1 MRQPIKT
8 TCPYCG
14 VGCGVLASVNQAGGV
29 TIKGDPEH
37 PANYGRL
44 CSKGAALADTLG
56 TEGRL
61 LYPEVEGTAHS
72 WDNAL
77 DYTAQQLN
85 SIIAEH
91 GPNAVA
97 FYVSG
102 QLLTEDYYVVNKLM
116 KGFIGSANID
126 TNSRLC
132 MSSAVAA
139 HKRAFGSDSV
149 PCAYEDL
156 EQADLITLVGSNT
169 AWCHPVLYQRI
180 AKARK
185 ENPNLKVV
193 VIDPRK
199 TATCDIADLHLPV
212 SPGSDN
218 YLFNGLL
225 AYLDKNHY
233 SDQEFIENST
243 EGLDAAL
250 AAAHAQVPDLASV
263 ANKCAVEQVLVE
275 QFFQL
280 YATTDR
286 SVTVFSQGINQWSY
300 GTDKGNS
307 IINCHLLTGRIGK
320 PGMGPFSFTGQ
331 PNAMGGREVGGLAN
345 QLAAHMNLNDPQH
358 RELVKNFWQAPVV
371 AEEEGLKAVEMFD
384 AIAAGD
390 IKAVW
395 IMATNPAVSMPNAD
409 KVRAALAKC
418 ELVIVSDC
426 MRETDTSRYANVLFP
441 ARSWGERDGTVTN
454 SERRISRQRAFLS
467 SSGAAQPDWWIIS
480 QVAQRMG
487 YSDAFN
493 YEKPADIFQEHA
505 ALSAY
510 DNQGERDFNLAGLS
524 KLDEDEYQQLL
535 PVQWPVAEQDQGTA
549 RLFENGKFFTPSG
562 KAQFIAVAEHLPANT
577 VNEDYPL
584 VLNSGRIRD
593 QWHTMTR
600 TGKSA
605 RLSGHIYEPF
615 VTLHPNDALQIGVVE
630 GSLARVKSQ
639 WGEII
644 VRAHVS
650 AEQRK
655 GDVFAPMHW
664 NDQYA
669 SKSYVDALVNPAV
682 DPISGQPEFK
692 HTPVRVEPYQA
703 NWYGFLLT
711 RRRLPLE
718 AASYWSCSKGDQ
730 LWRYEIAGEATP
742 DNWTDTAR
750 GLLCQAA
757 DKVEWIE
764 YHDRGVNRYRAARME
779 NDQLESCIFIG
790 PDYALP
796 ERDWLVS
803 LFTERELQEQDRRSI
818 LTGKSASG
826 QHDAGRTVCACFG
839 VGKNILINKI
849 RQHGLATAE
858 AVGEMLQAGTNCG
871 SCVPEIKGLIAETLR
886 DQDKLNVVMENA

>member
-1 MRQPIKT
+1 MPQPIKT

-14 VGCGVLASVNQAGGV
+14 VGCGVLASVDPSGEV

-37 PANYGRL
+37 PANFGRL
-44 CSKGAALADTLG
+44 CSKGAALADTLS

-102 QLLTEDYYVVNKLM
+102 QLLTEDYYVANKLM

-139 HKRAFGSDSV
+139 QKRAFGADSV

-156 EQADLITLVGSNT
+156 EQAELITLVGSNT

-185 ENPNLKVV
+185 NNSNLKVI

-225 AYLDKNHY
+225 AYLDKHNY
-233 SDQEFIENST
+233 RNQAFIDKST

-250 AAAHAQVPDLASV
+250 TAAHAQVPDLLTV
-263 ANKCAVEQVLVE
+263 ATKCGLSQDLVE

-280 YATTDR
+280 FASTVR

-307 IINCHLLTGRIGK
+307 IINCHLLTGRIGQ

-345 QLAAHMNLNDPQH
+345 QLAAHMNLNDAHH
-358 RELVKNFWQAPVV
+358 RELVKTFWQAPVI
-371 AEEEGLKAVEMFD
+371 AEDEGLKAVEMFD
-384 AIAAGD
+384 AMAAGK

-426 MRETDTSRYANVLFP
+426 MRETDTSRYAHVLFP
-441 ARSWGERDGTVTN
+441 ARTWGERDGTVTN
-454 SERRISRQRAFLS
+454 SERRISRQRAFLPI
-467 SSGAAQPDWWIIS
+467 SGAAQPDWWIIP
-480 QVAQRMG
+480 QLAQRMG
-487 YSDAFN
+487 YGDAFS

-510 DNQGERDFNLAGLS
+510 NNNGERDFNLAGLS
-524 KLDEDEYQQLL
+524 KLDEAEYQQLL
-535 PVQWPVAEQDQGTA
+535 PVQWPVTEQGQGTV
-549 RLFENGKFFTPSG
+549 RLFADGNFFTPSG
-562 KAQFIAVAEHLPANT
+562 KAQFITVEEHAPANA

-615 VTLHPNDALQIGVVE
+615 VTLHPEDAMQNDIVE
-630 GSLARVKSQ
+630 TSLVKVTSQ

-644 VRAHVS
+644 VRARVS
-650 AEQRK
+650 AEQQI
-655 GDVFAPMHW
+655 GSVFIPMHW

-692 HTPVRVEPYQA
+692 HTPVRAEPYQA

-718 AASYWSCSKGDQ
+718 AASYWSCSRGEQ

-742 DNWTDTAR
+742 DNWAETAR
-750 GLLCQAA
+750 GLLCQTAN
-757 DKVEWIE
+757 KVEWIE
-764 YHDRGVNRYRAARME
+764 YHDRAVNRYRAARME
-779 NDQLESCIFIG
+779 NGQLESCIFIG
-790 PDYALP
+790 PDYELP
-796 ERDWLVS
+796 ERDWLAS
-803 LFTERELQEQDRRSI
+803 LFTEKELQEQDRRNI
-818 LTGKSASG
+818 LSGKPASG
-826 QHDAGRTVCACFG
+826 QHDVGGTVCACFG
-839 VGKNILINKI
+839 VGKNVLIDKI

-858 AVGEMLQAGTNCG
+858 SVGDMLRAGTNCG
-871 SCVPEIKGLIAETLR
+871 SCVPEIKALIAETLNG
-886 DQDKLNVVMENA
+886 QDKLNVVMENA

>member
-1 MRQPIKT
+1 MPQPIKT

-14 VGCGVLASVNQAGGV
+14 VGCGVLASVDQAGEV
-29 TIKGDPEH
+29 TIKGDPDH
-37 PANYGRL
+37 PANFGRL

-91 GPNAVA
+91 GPNSVA
-97 FYVSG
+97 LYVSG
-102 QLLTEDYYVVNKLM
+102 QLLTEDYYVANKLM

-139 HKRAFGSDSV
+139 HKRAFGADSV

-156 EQADLITLVGSNT
+156 EQAELITLVGSNT

-180 AKARK
+180 ARAKK
-185 ENPNLKVV
+185 ENSRLKVI

-212 SPGSDN
+212 APGSDN

-225 AYLDKNHY
+225 AYLDKNNFRNN
-233 SDQEFIENST
+233 DFINNST

-250 AAAHAQVPDLASV
+250 SAAHAQAPDLLTV
-263 ANKCAVEQVLVE
+263 ATKCGLSQDLVE

-280 YATTDR
+280 FASTER

-307 IINCHLLTGRIGK
+307 IINCHLLTGRIGQA
-320 PGMGPFSFTGQ
+320 GTGPFSFTGQ

-345 QLAAHMNLNDPQH
+345 QLAAHMNLNDAQQ
-358 RELVKNFWQAPVV
+358 REMVKTFWQAPVI
-371 AEEEGLKAVEMFD
+371 AEDEGLKAVEMFD
-384 AIAAGD
+384 AMAAGK

-409 KVRAALAKC
+409 NVRTALEKC

-441 ARSWGERDGTVTN
+441 ARTWGERDGTVTN
-454 SERRISRQRAFLS
+454 SERCISRQRAFLS
-467 SSGAAQPDWWIIS
+467 PIGAAQPDWWIIS
-480 QVAQRMG
+480 QIAQRMG
-487 YSDAFN
+487 YGDAFA
-493 YEKPADIFQEHA
+493 YDKPAAIFQEHA

-510 DNQGERDFNLAGLS
+510 HNQGERNFNLAGLS
-524 KLDEDEYQQLL
+524 ELNDAEYQQLL
-535 PVQWPVAEQDQGTA
+535 PVQWPIKKPGQGTV
-549 RLFENGKFFTPSG
+549 RLFEDGKFFTPSG
-562 KAQFIAVAEHLPANT
+562 KAQFITVAEHAPANA

-600 TGKSA
+600 TGKSV

-615 VTLHPNDALQIGVVE
+615 VTLHSEDAMQANIQE
-630 GSLARVKSQ
+630 GSLVKIISQ

-644 VRAHVS
+644 VRARVA
-650 AEQRK
+650 AEQK
-655 GDVFAPMHW
+655 PGSVFVPMHW

-711 RRRLPLE
+711 RRRLPLK
-718 AASYWSCSKGDQ
+718 AANYWSCSRGDQ
-730 LWRYEIAGEATP
+730 VWRYEIAGEATP
-742 DNWTDTAR
+742 DNWAETAR
-750 GLLCQAA
+750 GLLCQTA

-764 YHDRGVNRYRAARME
+764 YHDRAVNRYRAARIE
-779 NDQLESCIFIG
+779 NNQLESCIFIG
-790 PDYALP
+790 PNYGLP
-796 ERDWLVS
+796 ERDWLAS
-803 LFTERELQEQDRRSI
+803 LFAENKLQDQDRRSI
-818 LTGKSASG
+818 LSGKSVGG
-826 QHDAGRTVCACFG
+826 QHDVGRTVCACFG
-839 VGKNILINKI
+839 VGKNVLVDKI

-871 SCVPEIKGLIAETLR
+871 SCVPEIKGLIAETLNA
-886 DQDKLNVVMENA
+886 QDKLNVVMENA

>member
-1 MRQPIKT
+1 MD
-8 TCPYCG
+8 
-14 VGCGVLASVNQAGGV
+14 QAGGV

-44 CSKGAALADTLG
+44 CSKGAALGDTLG

-61 LYPEVEGTAHS
+61 HYPEVEGTAHN
-72 WDNAL
+72 WDSAL
-77 DYTAQQLN
+77 DYTAQQLK

-102 QLLTEDYYVVNKLM
+102 QLLTEDYYVANKLM

-139 HKRAFGSDSV
+139 HKRAFGADAV

-156 EQADLITLVGSNT
+156 EQAELITLVGSNT

-180 AKARK
+180 VHAKK
-185 ENPNLKVV
+185 HKTNLKVV
-193 VIDPRK
+193 VVDPRK

-233 SDQEFIENST
+233 RDQAFIDKAT
-243 EGLDAAL
+243 EGLDEAL
-250 AAAHAQVPDLASV
+250 TVARAQVPDTLTA
-263 ANKCAVEQVLVE
+263 AEKCGLRQELVE

-280 YATTDR
+280 FATTGR

-300 GTDKGNS
+300 GTDKGNG
-307 IINCHLLTGRIGK
+307 IINCHLLTGRIGQ

-358 RELVKNFWQAPVV
+358 REIVKTFWQAPVI
-371 AEEEGLKAVEMFD
+371 AEQEGLKAVEMFD
-384 AIAAGD
+384 AMAEGD

-395 IMATNPAVSMPNAD
+395 IMATNPAVSLPNAD
-409 KVRAALAKC
+409 KVRAALEKC

-426 MRETDTSRYANVLFP
+426 MRETDTSRYAHVLFP
-441 ARSWGERDGTVTN
+441 ARTWGERDGTVTN
-454 SERRISRQRAFLS
+454 SERRISRQRAFLPT
-467 SSGAAQPDWWIIS
+467 SGVAQPDWWIIS

-487 YSDAFN
+487 YDDAFTYDN
-493 YEKPADIFQEHA
+493 PAEIFKEHA

-510 DNQGERDFNLAGLS
+510 RNQAQRDFNLAGLS
-524 KLDEDEYQQLL
+524 ELNDVEYQQLS
-535 PVQWPVAEQDQGTA
+535 PIQWPVTEHGQGTV
-549 RLFENGKFFTPSG
+549 RLFVDGKFFTPSG
-562 KAQFIAVAEHLPANT
+562 KAQFIAVGEHTPANA
-577 VNEDYPL
+577 VDENYPL

-605 RLSGHIYEPF
+605 RLSGHIFEPF
-615 VTLHPNDALQIGVVE
+615 VALHPQDASNTEIVD
-630 GSLARVKSQ
+630 GSLVKVSSR
-639 WGEII
+639 WGGII
-644 VRAHVS
+644 VRARVS
-650 AEQRK
+650 VEQRI
-655 GDVFAPMHW
+655 GSVFIPMHW
-664 NDQYA
+664 NDQFA
-669 SKSYVDALVNPAV
+669 SKSYVDALVNPVV
-682 DPISGQPEFK
+682 DPVSGQPEFK

-703 NWYGFLLT
+703 NWYGFLLS
-711 RRRLPLE
+711 RRRLPLKT
-718 AASYWSCSKGDQ
+718 ASYWSCSRGDQ
-730 LWRYEIAGEATP
+730 LWRYEIAGDAIP
-742 DNWTDTAR
+742 DNWAETAR
-750 GLLCQAA
+750 GLLCQTA
-757 DKVEWIE
+757 DKVAWVE
-764 YHDRGVNRYRAARME
+764 YHDHAVNRYRAARIE
-779 NDQLESCIFIG
+779 NDRLESCIFIG
-790 PDYALP
+790 PDYELP

-803 LFTERELQEQDRRSI
+803 LFTENVLQEQDRRS
-818 LTGKSASG
+818 LLAGKPTCG

-839 VGKNILINKI
+839 VGRNVLIDKI
-849 RQHGLATAE
+849 RKHGLATAE
-858 AVGEMLQAGTNCG
+858 AVGEFIRAGTNCG
-871 SCVPEIKGLIAETLR
+871 SCIPEIKGLIAETM
-886 DQDKLNVVMENA
+886 QG